1 MLDESLAGLLTVW
14 TDRLQ
19 RKVEVIE
26 KNVAAGNID
35 LLAKDLATCDTYLKK
50 LFVRAKDYGLHTS
63 AGPQLVL
70 DLSRIKVRLEK
81 LRTKLRYCKLQTGG
95 EIVVQAGLWEQ
106 LA

>member
-1 MLDESLAGLLTVW
+1 
-14 TDRLQ
+14 
-19 RKVEVIE
+19 
-26 KNVAAGNID
+26 VAAGNID

-50 LFVRAKDYGLHTS
+50 LFVRARDHGLHTS

-81 LRTKLRYCKLQTGG
+81 LRRKMYYCKLQTG
-95 EIVVQAGLWEQ
+95 EMVVQTSLWER